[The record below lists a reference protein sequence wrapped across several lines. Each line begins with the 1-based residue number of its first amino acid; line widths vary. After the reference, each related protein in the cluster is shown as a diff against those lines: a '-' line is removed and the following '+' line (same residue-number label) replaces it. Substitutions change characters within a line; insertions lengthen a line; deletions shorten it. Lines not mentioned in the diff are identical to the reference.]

1 MAGDMNMND
10 NKKHIWDNPK
20 NVQILLWVFGA
31 CSALLLLID
40 AFIHRHLSFQHGE
53 LAYEGW
59 FGFYPAYGFVACVVL
74 VLVAKQMRKVV
85 MRDED
90 YYD

>member
-1 MAGDMNMND
+1 MSDE
-10 NKKHIWDNPK
+10 KRHVWDNPK
-20 NVQILLWVFGA
+20 NVQIFLWSLSACCVVLL
-31 CSALLLLID
+31 ALD
-40 AFIHRHLSFQHGE
+40 FVVHRHLSFEHGE
-53 LAYEGW
+53 LPYEGW
-59 FGFYPAYGFVACVVL
+59 FGFHAFYGFVACVVL